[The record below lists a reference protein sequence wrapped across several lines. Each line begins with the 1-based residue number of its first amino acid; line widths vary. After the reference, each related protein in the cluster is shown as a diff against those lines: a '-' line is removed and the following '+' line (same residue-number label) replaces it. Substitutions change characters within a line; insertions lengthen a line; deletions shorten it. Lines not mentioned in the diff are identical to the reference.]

1 MKQDIVANSLNQ
13 IMNAKKAGKKQVLL
27 KDKSKLLV
35 NLLDMMKQRGYID
48 YEAEKQED
56 TGIERIRVDILKL
69 NACKAV
75 KPRFYVKM
83 DNIEKYLRRYLPS
96 RNFGFLIISTNKG
109 LLDQEQAYE
118 NKQGGALIAY
128 FY

>member
-56 TGIERIRVDILKL
+56 TGIERIRVNILEDICLQKIL
-69 NACKAV
+69 
-75 KPRFYVKM
+75 
-83 DNIEKYLRRYLPS
+83 
-96 RNFGFLIISTNKG
+96 
-109 LLDQEQAYE
+109 
-118 NKQGGALIAY
+118 Y
-128 FY
+128 F